1 MERKNTMLNLQR
13 FVWSVAVSA
22 VASCAL
28 TADSPGSSADK
39 ARDALR
45 ILQSEAPPQEKARAC
60 KQLAIYGT
68 PEAVPA
74 LAGLLSNPQLAS
86 WARIALEAIPGP
98 AADDALRTAMAG
110 LQGKL
115 LVGVINSIGVRGHA
129 NAVDA
134 LAAKINDADVEV
146 ASAAAVAL
154 GRLGGVQA
162 AEVLV
167 QSLANGPT
175 QPRSAVAQGC
185 ILCAERFVA
194 DGKDTEAVRLYDA
207 VRQANVPKQRILEA
221 TRGSI
226 LARKADGLPLL
237 LQTLRA
243 ADRSVFGMGLSAARE
258 LPGPVV
264 TEALAVELKRTAQE
278 RQAPLLLALADRTD
292 SAALPAVLAAAKSGP
307 KPLQIVAIGVLEKR
321 GDPAFVPVLLDLLAE
336 SDADLVSAARTAL
349 ARLPGEEVDGQLSVR
364 LAQVTGNARRVL
376 VELAGQRHVAA
387 AAELIKA
394 TQESDPAIRAAGINA
409 LGAIASRQRV
419 AAAVPTFMKAA
430 NDSDPA
436 VRAAGLKALGA
447 TADVGDLGA
456 LTGLLATASSAGD
469 VAAVETAL
477 ESVCRRIP
485 DKDAGADQLLAA
497 LASSAAPGKGALLR
511 VLGSVGTTKALDAV
525 RSALVSQ
532 DAIVQDTA
540 VRVLADWPDVAAL
553 PPLLEVFRATKNPTH
568 RFLVLRGCVR
578 LLELGSQTPQQTVN
592 AFGQLLAGAQS
603 ADDRKVIL
611 SGLGNVSD
619 PAALQLVE
627 PLRANPAIRPEAE
640 LAMLNIAAGM
650 VGSDAANA
658 KAVATKLQAESEI
671 AATRDRAAGLLGQID
686 KLAGFITAWQA
697 SGPYTE
703 PAQGGS
709 LFDTAFSP
717 EQAGGNA
724 SWRLLPSGTQAERPW
739 MLDLLAALGGE
750 HRVGYARTWI
760 YSANPQPAR
769 LEYGTD
775 DGHKLWLNGQ
785 LIHEANRGGAA
796 LPGEFKSEVQLR
808 QGWNLLLLKVT
819 QDTGPWE
826 FCLRICS
833 PSGGALPNLRVRSVP
848 PLK

>member
-1 MERKNTMLNLQR
+1 MLNLQR
-13 FVWSVAVSA
+13 FVWSVAVSTL
-22 VASCAL
+22 ASCAL
-28 TADSPGSSADK
+28 AADSPPSSADK

-45 ILQSEAPPQEKARAC
+45 ILQSEAAPQEKARAC

-98 AADDALRTAMAG
+98 AADDALRTAIAG

-134 LAAKINDADVEV
+134 LATKLNDADVEV

-154 GRLGGVQA
+154 GRIGGAQA
-162 AEVLV
+162 AEALV

-185 ILCAERFVA
+185 ILCAERFLA
-194 DGKDTEAVRLYDA
+194 DGQDTEAVRLYDA

-264 TEALAVELKRTAQE
+264 TEALAVELRSTAPE
-278 RQAPLLLALADRTD
+278 RQAPLLLAVADRTD
-292 SAALPAVLAAAKSGP
+292 SAALPAVLAAVKSGP
-307 KPLQIVAIGVLEKR
+307 KPLQLVAIGVLEKR
-321 GDPAFVPVLLDLLAE
+321 SDPAFVPVLLDLLAE
-336 SDADLVSAARTAL
+336 RDADLVSAARTAL
-349 ARLPGEEVDGQLSVR
+349 ARLPGEVVDEQLSVR

-387 AAELIKA
+387 ASGELIKA
-394 TQESDPAIRAAGINA
+394 TQDADPAIRAAGIGA

-419 AAAVPTFMKAA
+419 AAAVPAFMKAA
-430 NDSDPA
+430 NDTDPT

-456 LTGLLATASSAGD
+456 LTGLLATATSASE

-477 ESVCRRIP
+477 ASVCRRIP
-485 DKDAGADQLLAA
+485 DKDAGADPLLAA

-532 DAIVQDTA
+532 DATVQDAA

-553 PPLLEVFRATKNPTH
+553 PPLLEVFRATKNSTH
-568 RFLVLRGCVR
+568 QFLVLRGCVR
-578 LLELGSQTPQQTVN
+578 LLELGSQPSQQTVN
-592 AFGQLLAGAQS
+592 TFGQLLAGAQS

-611 SGLGNVSD
+611 SGLGNVPD

-627 PLRANPAIRPEAE
+627 PLRANPAIRAEAE
-640 LAMLNIAAGM
+640 LAMLNIAASM

-658 KAVATKLQAESEI
+658 KTVATKLQAESEI

-739 MLDLLAALGGE
+739 MVDLLAAWGGE

-760 YSANPQPAR
+760 YSTNPQPAR

-796 LPGEFKSEVQLR
+796 VPGDFKSEVQLR

-833 PSGGALPNLRVRSVP
+833 PSGGALPNVRVRSVP
-848 PLK
+848 PQE